1 MLYRRFGRTEIDMS
15 VFTCGGMRAQQSWQR
30 SARVSAAS
38 QANVEAVISRAL
50 GVGINHFE
58 TARGYGT
65 SEAQLGKALAKH
77 PRDAFILQTKLRPNE
92 DRAAF
97 EAQLEESFALLGV
110 DRIDL
115 LSFHGL
121 NTPNCVDLTL
131 RAGGS
136 WEVAEGFRRAGRIR
150 HIGFSTHAPTRL
162 LIDTIQSDRFDYV
175 NLHAYYLFQDNLP
188 AVTAARARDMGVFV
202 ISPTDKGGRLY
213 APSDKLR
220 ALCAP
225 LSPMAFN
232 DLWCLSEMD
241 VHTLSLG
248 AAVAS
253 DFDAHVEALALL
265 EDAPRLLPPIV
276 ARLEAA
282 YADALGADFA
292 RRWSQGVPEW
302 TELPGKIN
310 VRRILWLHNLVRA
323 FGLIHFAQERYISM
337 SADNHW
343 VPGAR
348 AVDFNDAEMTAAL
361 PESPFR
367 AEIPKLLRRAH
378 ETLFNPT
385 VKPRP

>member
-1 MLYRRFGRTEIDMS
+1 MS

-38 QANVEAVISRAL
+38 QANVEAVVARAL
-50 GVGINHFE
+50 AVGINHFE

-77 PRDAFILQTKLRPNE
+77 PRDAFVLQTKQQPNE
-92 DRAAF
+92 DPAVF
-97 EAQLEESFALLGV
+97 EAHLEESFRSLGV

-115 LSFHGL
+115 FSFHGV
-121 NTPNCVDLTL
+121 NTRSRLELTL
-131 RAGGS
+131 RGGC
-136 WEVAEGFRRAGRIR
+136 WEIADAFRRAGRIR
-150 HIGFSTHAPTRL
+150 HIGFSTHAPTPVIVDAIR
-162 LIDTIQSDRFDYV
+162 SDRFDYV

-188 AVTAARARDMGVFV
+188 AIAAARERDLGVFI

-220 ALCAP
+220 ALTTP

-232 DLWCLSEMD
+232 DLWCLSQMD

-253 DFDAHVEALALL
+253 DFDAHIEALALL
-265 EDAPRLLPPIV
+265 DDAPRLLPPIV

-282 YADALGADFA
+282 YAEALGADFA
-292 RRWSQGVPEW
+292 RRWSQGLPDW
-302 TELPGKIN
+302 SELPGKIN

-323 FGLIHFAQERYISM
+323 YGLIHFAQERYISM
-337 SADNHW
+337 SVDDHW

-367 AEIPKLLRRAH
+367 VEIPTLLRRAH
-378 ETLFNPT
+378 ETLYNPT
-385 VKPRP
+385 VKPRA

>member
-1 MLYRRFGRTEIDMS
+1 VLYRRFGRTDIDMS
-15 VFTCGGMRAQQSWQR
+15 VFSCGGMRAQQSWVR

-38 QANVEAVISRAL
+38 QANVDAVVARAL
-50 GVGINHFE
+50 AVGINHFE

-65 SEAQLGKALAKH
+65 SEAQLGKALARH
-77 PRDAFILQTKLRPNE
+77 PRSAFVLQTKLRPHE
-92 DRAAF
+92 DPAAF
-97 EAQLEESFALLGV
+97 AAQLEESFSLLGV
-110 DRIDL
+110 DTIDL

-121 NTPNCVDLTL
+121 NTPNCVELTL
-131 RAGGS
+131 RAGGC
-136 WEVAEGFRRAGRIR
+136 WESADRFRRAGRIR

-162 LIDTIQSDRFDYV
+162 LLDTIRSDRFDYV
-175 NLHAYYLFQDNLP
+175 NLHAYYLFQDNLT
-188 AVTAARARDMGVFV
+188 AIAAARERDMGVFI

-213 APSDKLR
+213 APSDRLR
-220 ALCAP
+220 ALTAP
-225 LSPMAFN
+225 LSPLAFN
-232 DLWCLSEMD
+232 DLWCLTKMD
-241 VHTLSLG
+241 AHTLSLG
-248 AAVAS
+248 AAVPS

-265 EDAPRLLPPIV
+265 DDAPRLLPPIL

-292 RRWSQGVPEW
+292 RRWSHGLPDW
-302 TELPGKIN
+302 SELPGKIN

-323 FGLIHFAQERYISM
+323 YDLIHFAQERYISM

-361 PESPFR
+361 PDSPFR
-367 AEIPKLLRRAH
+367 AEIPTLLRRAH
-378 ETLFNPT
+378 ETLYNPA

>member
-15 VFTCGGMRAQQSWQR
+15 VLSCGGMRAQQTWQR
-30 SARVSAAS
+30 GARVSAAS
-38 QANVEAVISRAL
+38 QANVDAVVNRAIAL
-50 GVGINHFE
+50 GINHFE

-65 SEAQLGKALAKH
+65 SEVQFGKALARH
-77 PRDAFILQTKLRPNE
+77 PRSAFALQTKLRPNE
-92 DRAAF
+92 NPGMF
-97 EAQLEESFALLGV
+97 EAQLEESFAALGV
-110 DRIDL
+110 DTIDL

-121 NTPNCVDLTL
+121 NSPSCVELTL
-131 RAGGS
+131 RSGC
-136 WEVAEGFRRAGRIR
+136 WEVADKFRRAGRIG

-162 LIDTIQSDRFDYV
+162 ILDVIRSDRFDYV
-175 NLHAYYLFQDNLP
+175 NVHAYYLFQDNLP
-188 AVTAARARDMGVFV
+188 AIAAARERDMGVFV

-220 ALCAP
+220 ALTAP

-232 DLWCLSEMD
+232 DLWCLSQMD

-248 AAVAS
+248 AAVPS

-265 EDAPRLLPPIV
+265 DDAPRLLPPIV

-310 VRRILWLHNLVRA
+310 VRRIL
-323 FGLIHFAQERYISM
+323 
-337 SADNHW
+337 
-343 VPGAR
+343 
-348 AVDFNDAEMTAAL
+348 
-361 PESPFR
+361 
-367 AEIPKLLRRAH
+367 
-378 ETLFNPT
+378 
-385 VKPRP
+385 

>member
-1 MLYRRFGRTEIDMS
+1 MS
-15 VFTCGGMRAQQSWQR
+15 VLSCGGMRAQQTWQR
-30 SARVSAAS
+30 GARVSAAS
-38 QANVEAVISRAL
+38 QANVDAVVNRAIAL
-50 GVGINHFE
+50 GINHFE

-65 SEAQLGKALAKH
+65 SEVQFGKALARH
-77 PRDAFILQTKLRPNE
+77 PRSAYVLQTKLRPVANPSE
-92 DRAAF
+92 F
-97 EAQLEESFALLGV
+97 EAHLEESFRLLGV
-110 DRIDL
+110 DTIDL

-121 NTPNCVDLTL
+121 NSPNCVEMTL
-131 RAGGS
+131 RAGGCRES
-136 WEVAEGFRRAGRIR
+136 AEKFRRAGRIR
-150 HIGFSTHAPTRL
+150 HIGFSTHAPTRMIID
-162 LIDTIQSDRFDYV
+162 LIRSDRFDYV
-175 NLHAYYLFQDNLP
+175 NLHAYYFFQDNLP
-188 AVTAARARDMGVFV
+188 AIAAARERDMGVFV

-213 APSDKLR
+213 AATDKLR
-220 ALCAP
+220 ALTAP

-232 DLWCLSEMD
+232 DLWCLTNMD

-248 AAVAS
+248 AAAPS
-253 DFDAHVEALALL
+253 DFDAHVEALARLG
-265 EDAPRLLPPIV
+265 DGPALLPPIV

-292 RRWSQGVPEW
+292 RGWSQGLPEW

-323 FGLIHFAQERYISM
+323 YGLIHFAQERYISM

-361 PESPFR
+361 PDSPFKK
-367 AEIPKLLRRAH
+367 EIPQLLRRAH
-378 ETLFNPT
+378 ETLYNPA